1 LEETR
6 RIVTVWL
13 TSRPS
18 SDPILTEWEWNEMD
32 FRLTEEQKMLRDM
45 VREFALE
52 VVAPTAAERDEEER
66 FDREIFDKMAELGLT
81 GIPWPE
87 EYGGAG
93 ADYLSYVL
101 AVEEL
106 SRVDASIGVTLSAHV
121 SLASWPIYKFGTEEQ
136 KQTYLRALAEGKKIG
151 AYCLTEPGSGSDA
164 AGMRT
169 TAVKEG
175 DEYILNGSKIFIT
188 NGGPAEIYIVFALTD
203 PSLKHKG
210 ISAFIVE
217 KDFPGFSVGKKEKKL
232 GIRSST
238 TTEVIMEN
246 CRVPA
251 KNLLGKEGEGFKIAM
266 MTLDGGRNGIAAQ
279 ALGIAQ
285 GAFDHALAYAKER
298 HQFGKP
304 IASLQAIQFKLADM
318 ATKIEAARLLTY
330 QAAWLED
337 QGLPYGKASAI
348 SKLFAGD
355 IAMEVTTEAVQVFGG
370 YGYTREYPV
379 ERFMRDAK
387 ITQIYEGTN
396 EIQRVVISNYLLK
409 E

>member
-1 LEETR
+1 VEAM
-6 RIVTVWL
+6 
-13 TSRPS
+13 
-18 SDPILTEWEWNEMD
+18 N
-32 FRLTEEQKMLRDM
+32 FQLTEEQEMLRKMIRD
-45 VREFALE
+45 FAE
-52 VVAPTAAERDEEER
+52 TQVAPTAAERDEEER
-66 FDREIFDKMAELGLT
+66 FDRAIFEQMAELGLT

-87 EYGGAG
+87 QYGGAG
-93 ADYLSYVL
+93 ADYLSYVI

-136 KQTYLRALAEGKKIG
+136 KQRFLRPLAEGKKMG
-151 AYCLTEPGSGSDA
+151 AYCLTEPGSGSDS
-164 AGMRT
+164 AGMKT
-169 TAVKEG
+169 TAVRDG
-175 DEYILNGSKIFIT
+175 DHYVLNGSKIFIT
-188 NGGPAEIYIVFALTD
+188 NAGEAEIYIVFAVTQ
-203 PSLKHKG
+203 PELKHKG
-210 ISAFIVE
+210 ITAFIVE
-217 KDFPGFSVGKKEKKL
+217 KGMEGFTMGKKEKKL
-232 GIRSST
+232 GIRSSPT
-238 TTEVIMEN
+238 LAVNFEDV
-246 CRVPA
+246 RVPLE
-251 KNLLGKEGEGFKIAM
+251 NRLGEEGQGFKIAM

-285 GAFDHALAYAKER
+285 GAFDHARDYAKER
-298 HQFGKP
+298 NQFGKP
-304 IASLQAIQFKLADM
+304 IAALQAIQFKLADM

-337 QGLPYGKASAI
+337 QGLPYGKASAM
-348 SKLFAGD
+348 SKVFAGD